1 MPATTDEKASLRR
14 QLDADATALPD
25 AEIDVMWAEAEVLYP
40 AHVDNRPLIFAAV
53 RLQGWRELMV
63 QASKRV
69 DYKQNQSEEKMS
81 QLLKNMEAIEARFK
95 KLFDTL
101 LTSATKPPVR
111 WGGIRNIPNSWKD
124 KPNG

>member
-1 MPATTDEKASLRR
+1 MSATSDEKNSLRR
-14 QLDADATALPD
+14 QLDADSSALSD
-25 AEIDVMWAEAEVLYP
+25 AEIDDLWAEAEALYP
-40 AHVDNRPLIFAAV
+40 AHVDNRALIFAAV

-69 DYKQNQSEEKMS
+69 DYKQNQSEEKSS
-81 QLLKNMEAIEARFK
+81 QLLKGMEIMEARFK

-101 LTSATKPPVR
+101 LTSAIKPPVR